1 MELSIIVICGTVIIV
16 TLFVFMLFKD
26 KSGGEV
32 EWDATT
38 GKLKL
43 KKASSKVH
51 SKVDNYEELSETY
64 KNKKV
69 DDYIEK
75 LKVYKD
81 MGITILSAAVE
92 VRANLYKFL
101 RENNIT
107 AMGFAEYEVYTR
119 EKIALIF
126 STYDSFIKKAKNPI
140 INNLSI
146 DFLLDTYKSIIKS
159 NLSQAFNKVYKN
171 HQELNEKRKEF
182 IKLLTS
188 KTEDRAELYN
198 LLFSQVYKDINA
210 GLDIDESLFNEILLD
225 LNNILI
231 GLWHDYLLEYIKK
244 EK

>member
-26 KSGGEV
+26 KAGGEV

-51 SKVDNYEELSETY
+51 SKVENYEQLTETY
-64 KNKKV
+64 KNKQTE
-69 DDYIEK
+69 DCIDK
-75 LKVYKD
+75 LKAYKD
-81 MGITILSAAVE
+81 MGLCILSAAVE

-107 AMGFAEYEVYTR
+107 AMGFQQYEIYTR
-119 EKIALIF
+119 EKI
-126 STYDSFIKKAKNPI
+126 SFIFTTYNNFIKNNKNPI
-140 INNLSI
+140 IANLSV
-146 DFLLDTYKSIIKS
+146 DFLLDTYKSVIKS

-171 HQELNEKRKEF
+171 HQELNEKRIDF
-182 IKLLTS
+182 IKLLTNQ
-188 KTEDRAELYN
+188 TEDKAELYN
-198 LLFSQVYKDINA
+198 LLFSQVYKDINVA
-210 GLDIDESLFNEILLD
+210 LDMDENLFNEILLD